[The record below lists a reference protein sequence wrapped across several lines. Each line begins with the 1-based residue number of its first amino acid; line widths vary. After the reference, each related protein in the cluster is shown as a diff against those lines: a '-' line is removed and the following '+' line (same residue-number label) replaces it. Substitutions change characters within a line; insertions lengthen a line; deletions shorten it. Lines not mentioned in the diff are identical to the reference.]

1 VIDTLRRTW
10 NWLSRSK
17 QRGLTPQSIQH
28 DGLTRSFLL
37 YLPAQAD
44 TGAPLPLVL
53 LFHGGASDPEAFAA
67 STLMHEIAERE
78 GFIVAYPAGTA
89 GRSGLTWSPGRNVVD
104 RGVDD
109 VDFARA
115 LIADLRRRCPVD
127 PDRIYAAGLSIGGT
141 LVYELACALSA
152 DLAAVAVVAGVMTE
166 FDREPERPVPLL
178 HIHGTNDGRVPL
190 HGGRG
195 RRTAANNEWP
205 PVQDGIDFWCEVNR
219 CRDEPQVVRLI
230 QGVTG
235 HRYNGAADV
244 ELWLVEGGYHVWPG
258 ATPTSSDQAAKSNP
272 PISLN
277 ASEKIWSF
285 FAAHPRRQQTRAGTS
300 AALP

>member
-1 VIDTLRRTW
+1 M
-10 NWLSRSK
+10 
-17 QRGLTPQSIQH
+17 PQSLQH

-44 TGAPLPLVL
+44 TGVPLPLVL
-53 LFHGGASDPEAFAA
+53 LFHGGAGNPEAFAA

-89 GRSGLTWSPGRNVVD
+89 GRSGLTWSPGRNVID

-115 LIADLRRRCPVD
+115 LVADLRRRCSVD
-127 PDRIYAAGLSIGGT
+127 PNRIYAAGLSIGGT

-195 RRTAANNEWP
+195 RFTAANNEWP
-205 PVQDGIDFWCEVNR
+205 PVQDVIDFWCEVNR
-219 CRDEPQVVRLI
+219 CGDEPQVIRLI

-235 HRYNGAADV
+235 YRYTGAEDV

-258 ATPTSSDQAAKSNP
+258 AAPTGSDQTGKSNAPTSF
-272 PISLN
+272 N

-285 FAAHPRRQQTRAGTS
+285 FAAHPRRRQIRGGIS